1 MRRSYLFILLFPVV
15 GICKGILTTPK
26 SPNTLLVDCPGPV
39 TLTEGMKYDTSVT
52 GAPKVT
58 QNNGGT
64 VTIGWLEVYQKGDC
78 KNHADVVTRIFT
90 ISNAMGE
97 QVRCNQYITIKHL
110 TANEIYF
117 PSDTT
122 IDYPDSL
129 STLTQKL
136 LPNIPKVLGSVKL
149 TYFDTRVSQNC
160 NIPVRIRRQWSVED
174 LCTGQIRPVTTFM
187 NVHKYFNHFKQII
200 KQSDAICVDEGFIEL
215 TPVGEFLPYTYK
227 WNTGDSLPDIYD
239 KTPGLYTLT
248 ITDRF
253 GCSANQ
259 IYNLLSMSQRADV
272 GGKISTDIGI
282 RVVPDSIIFENGSLI
297 SKVCISQQ
305 SGIHYGF
312 TLKSRKTG
320 QYNYRF
326 VKNSGPKDG
335 ISTKDILLIQRHILN
350 LSRFTDTIQYIAA
363 DVNYN
368 FNITAS
374 DISELRR
381 LLLGIKETFSVVKP
395 WYFFR
400 NDWRSIAK
408 PNKPIGDLEFKGIN
422 VPNFPLTNVDVFV
435 LKMGDIDLSY
445 NGLQNPIMEHRAK
458 SDELI
463 LEWNQSQKFNK
474 ESWLPVYL
482 KSNQTVEGLQF
493 KLINLSN
500 HELKVKN
507 GQLDESYIHIKDNT
521 ITLSW
526 STGQDLEWNSEL
538 PLFYVNS
545 SNLDDLQVDM
555 SFPAEWYDQDLNSFG
570 LKINS
575 RSSHT
580 TINDINFFY
589 PNPTE
594 QNIHFNFDFE
604 KLDVTIYQLDGKL
617 LLSKS
622 ISKNQ
627 ELNIQNL
634 STGLYLLSCT
644 QENGKSMRDLL
655 QIK

>member
-15 GICKGILTTPK
+15 GICNGMLTAPK
-26 SPNTLLVDCPGPV
+26 SPNTLLVDCPVPV

-58 QNNGGT
+58 QNNGGA
-64 VTIGWLEVYQKGDC
+64 VTISWLEVYQKGDC
-78 KNHADVVTRIFT
+78 KNKADLVIRIFT
-90 ISNAMGE
+90 VRNSSGDE
-97 QVRCNQYITIKHL
+97 VRCNQNITIKHL
-110 TANEIYF
+110 TAYEIYF

-136 LPNIPKVLGSVKL
+136 LPNIPKTLGSLKL

-187 NVHKYFNHFKQII
+187 NVHKYFNNFKQII
-200 KQSDAICVDEGFIEL
+200 KQSDAICDDEGFIEL
-215 TPVGEFLPYTYK
+215 TPVGEFIPYTYK
-227 WNTGDSLPDIYD
+227 WNTGDSLPTIHN
-239 KTPGLYTLT
+239 KPPGTYTLT

-259 IYNLLSMSQRADV
+259 VYSLLSMSQRADI
-272 GGKISTDIGI
+272 GGKISTDVGI
-282 RVVPDSIIFENGSLI
+282 RVVPDSLIFENESLI

-350 LSRFTDTIQYIAA
+350 LSKFTDTLQYIAA

-374 DISELRR
+374 DISEIRR

-400 NDWRSIAK
+400 NDWRTIAK
-408 PNKPIGDLEFKGIN
+408 PNKPIADLEFKGVN

-445 NGLQNPIMEHRAK
+445 NGLKNPNLEQRSK
-458 SDELI
+458 SNELI
-463 LEWNQSQKFNK
+463 LEWNQAQQMNN
-474 ESWLPVYL
+474 EYWMPVFL
-482 KSNQTVEGLQF
+482 KSKQAVEGLQF
-493 KLINLSN
+493 KLTNLSN
-500 HELKVKN
+500 HELKIKN
-507 GQLDESYIHIKDNT
+507 GQLDDSFIHIKDNT
-521 ITLSW
+521 ITVSW
-526 STGQDLEWNSEL
+526 STGKDLKWNSDL
-538 PLFYVNS
+538 PLFYVNIS
-545 SNLDDLQVDM
+545 KIEDLQEDT
-555 SFPAEWYDQDLNSFG
+555 SFPAEWYDTDLNSFG
-570 LKINS
+570 LKINPG
-575 RSSHT
+575 SSHT
-580 TINDINFFY
+580 SINDVNFFY

-594 QNIHFNFDFE
+594 QSIHFNFTFE
-604 KLDVTIYQLDGKL
+604 KLDVYIYQLDGKL
-617 LLSKS
+617 LLNKS
-622 ISKNQ
+622 IYNNQ
-627 ELNIQNL
+627 ELNFQNL
-634 STGLYLLSCT
+634 SSGLYLLSCT
-644 QENGKSMRDLL
+644 QENGKSMSDLL